1 MSDLKNLQEQRGK
14 IHNQMVALGEVAKK
28 EERGLNTEE
37 IQKFDKMDA
46 EFRQITD
53 QINVLER
60 MAAIKSE
67 QALNAFEQRQAETK
81 GESRSDNAIAPGANA
96 GTYSDVFKRY
106 ISAGTEN
113 MTREERSIL
122 KTGLGESLETRAQS
136 VGTNSA
142 GGYLVPTDLANEL
155 VMIMKQFGGML
166 EAGTIIPTT
175 SGNPLNFPTLDDT
188 SNVGELVA
196 ENAASNAQD
205 AAVGQKTLNA
215 YKYGSKLIKVSY
227 ELLQDSA
234 FDFVQIVG
242 RIGMERLGRIINQH
256 LTTGTGSS
264 QPNGLITATSA
275 GKTSAS
281 NSAVTMAELI
291 DLYHSVDPAYRNA
304 ASWMFNDSTLSLIKK
319 LTIGSADDRALWQPS
334 FVAGEPDRIL
344 GSPFIVNQ
352 DVASFGA
359 DAKPIAFGDLSKY
372 YIRRVGQTRIRRSD
386 DRHIENDQSVFV
398 MFERI
403 DGELMDTSAVK
414 HLLNPS

>member
-81 GESRSDNAIAPGANA
+81 GESRSDNAIVPGANV

-136 VGTNSA
+136 VGTSSA
-142 GGYLVPTDLANEL
+142 GGYLVPTDLANQL
-155 VMIMKQFGGML
+155 VVIMKQFGGML

-319 LTIGSADDRALWQPS
+319 LTIGSSDDRALWQPS

-359 DAKPIAFGDLSKY
+359 NAKPIAFGDLSKY

-414 HLLNPS
+414 HLLNPA